1 MQRKRLLC
9 TVIALFMLVGCTKKT
24 IEPPLQPITLK
35 VMHNMGESKFYEE
48 YGMYADVKGL
58 QITFD
63 VIARM
68 NTNKEGGIENVV
80 KKYYPDVLLL
90 TLQEYKTLLDKG
102 ELVDLEPL
110 IKRDNFDIENMLPSV
125 IDFIRQQ
132 AGDRKLYG
140 LTSSFSNQ
148 AVFYNKDLFQTYK
161 LMLPTDQMT
170 WKETLSIANQFKPI
184 KGVSGLS
191 VRTTPYHLIWQIADT
206 ERLKEVDLKQKKA
219 FVHTKPWKEIV
230 ELVCDHYQAGNLIFN
245 PLQQSI
251 DSKRI
256 LRYSLKDQ
264 KKIFGE

>member
-1 MQRKRLLC
+1 
-9 TVIALFMLVGCTKKT
+9 
-24 IEPPLQPITLK
+24 
-35 VMHNMGESKFYEE
+35 MGESKFYEE